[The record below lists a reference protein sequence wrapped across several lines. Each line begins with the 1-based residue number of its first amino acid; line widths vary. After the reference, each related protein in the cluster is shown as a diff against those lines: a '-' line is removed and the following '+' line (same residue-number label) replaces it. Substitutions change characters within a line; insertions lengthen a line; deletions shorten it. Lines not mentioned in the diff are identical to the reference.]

1 MKGKSLY
8 LAIRAAATVSAMLG
22 TLVMPAAMHAAA
34 RSGDNDNSS
43 GHAWTAGYSE
53 SNWSNTPNGF
63 GFNASS
69 DEDVDHSE
77 DADNNSDT
85 DADEN
90 ADDPGDDQQ
99 GDDQGATGADNGGDD
114 QGDDQGTDEDNNNDQ
129 GGSGDQAATRPW
141 RWRPPRWWR
150 LRRR

>member
-43 GHAWTAGYSE
+43 SHAWTAGYSE
-53 SNWSNTPNGF
+53 SNWSNMPNGF

-99 GDDQGATGADNGGDD
+99 GDDQGATGADNGTTTRAARRPGQRRRQWAATRAVGD
-114 QGDDQGTDEDNNNDQ
+114 QGDN
-129 GGSGDQAATRPW
+129 A
-141 RWRPPRWWR
+141 WRPGRPTR
-150 LRRR
+150 